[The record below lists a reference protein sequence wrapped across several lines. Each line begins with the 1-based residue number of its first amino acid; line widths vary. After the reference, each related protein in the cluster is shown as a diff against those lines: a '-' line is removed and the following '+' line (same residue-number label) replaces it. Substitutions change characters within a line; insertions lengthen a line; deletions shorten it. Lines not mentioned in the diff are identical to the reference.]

1 MQFELKEGQL
11 VTLVD
16 NSDSKKW
23 RIRIDNSEQGML
35 GRAKSYSG
43 LLKEVTVPAII
54 ILIPP
59 TEPAALDAA
68 LRYKN
73 TTISMQHNVYL
84 IEYTTF

>member
-1 MQFELKEGQL
+1 M
-11 VTLVD
+11 D

-68 LRYKN
+68 LRYEN

-84 IEYTTF
+84 IEYTTK